1 MKEWI
6 IKVNDLLIYLVFG
19 LLACFSAIMLTSGSI
34 IPALIFFVVGFI
46 LLSLLSGAWIVL
58 SSICEQS
65 AKQNILLEKIL
76 KEQMKSPLDGCKTH
90 L

>member
-6 IKVNDLLIYLVFG
+6 IKVNDCLIYLVFG
-19 LLACFSAIMLTSGSI
+19 LLACFSAVMLTNGSI
-34 IPALIFFVVGFI
+34 IPSLIFFVVGFI

-58 SSICEQS
+58 STIKDNA
-65 AKQNILLEKIL
+65 AKQTELLEKIL
-76 KEQMKSPLDGCKTH
+76 KEQMKSPLDR